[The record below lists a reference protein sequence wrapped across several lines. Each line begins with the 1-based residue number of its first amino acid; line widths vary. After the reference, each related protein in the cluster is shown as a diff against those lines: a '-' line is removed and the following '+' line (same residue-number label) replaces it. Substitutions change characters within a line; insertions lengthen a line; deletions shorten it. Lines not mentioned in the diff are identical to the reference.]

1 MANGSFEIKNRFVV
15 EGNAGKVNSI
25 LKIFR
30 HRNLWEI
37 QMTLS
42 SRVVEN
48 YTKELTEAD
57 N

>member
-1 MANGSFEIKNRFVV
+1 MV